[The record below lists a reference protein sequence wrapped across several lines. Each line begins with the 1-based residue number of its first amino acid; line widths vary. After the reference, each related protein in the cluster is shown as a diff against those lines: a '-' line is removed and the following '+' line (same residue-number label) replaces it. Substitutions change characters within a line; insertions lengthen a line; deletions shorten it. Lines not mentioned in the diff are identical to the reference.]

1 MGLSEKQLDII
12 RFRRSPLKILIAD
25 GCVRAGKTVWMA
37 FAAVT
42 DVMERYNRQRFG
54 ICGKTVSSAYKNIVV
69 PMMGMTWFSTNGFSL
84 KWKSSE
90 NTLVIKRGDK
100 ENYFELF
107 GGKDEAS
114 YSLIQGRTLCGILVD
129 EVTLLVESFF
139 NQAVARCSV
148 AGAKLWFNCNPSS
161 PDHWFKRKWI
171 DSLEAHSAKYLHF
184 ELTDNPGIGEEQRR
198 LYETSFT
205 GVFYQRYIQG
215 LWVMAEGAVYTSFDE
230 SRHMIDEN
238 GLFDENGNRI
248 RFAQI
253 CVGQDFGG
261 NKSKNTLCA
270 VGITQDYRHV
280 YVLKAVE
287 AEATGVSVDGIV
299 SLLDRF
305 CTDVEERFGRVDYV
319 FADSAE
325 QAIINTERNKTRWN
339 IRNSIKNEIID
350 RVRAED
356 LLMTSGRLH
365 ILRGQADSLV
375 SAIKSAVW
383 DEKAA
388 KDTRLDIPGTTNIC
402 PLDAFEYSWEAWI
415 KNLTAI
421 GGD

>member
-1 MGLSEKQLDII
+1 MGLSEKQKQIL
-12 RFRRSPLKILIAD
+12 RFRNSPKKMIFLHGSA
-25 GCVRAGKTVWMA
+25 RAGKTVWTGV
-37 FAAVT
+37 AAVT
-42 DVMERYNRQRFG
+42 DVMARYDHQRFG
-54 ICGKTVSSAYKNIVV
+54 ICGKTVSSAYKNIVI
-69 PMMGMTWFSTNGFSL
+69 PLMGMTWFTRNGYRL
-84 KWKSSE
+84 RWKSSE
-90 NTLVIKRGDK
+90 NTLIVTRGQV

-107 GGKDEAS
+107 GGKDES
-114 YSLIQGRTLCGILVD
+114 SFSLIQGRTLCGVLID
-129 EVTLLVESFF
+129 EVTLLVESFV
-139 NQAVARCSV
+139 NQAVVRCSV
-148 AGAKLWFNCNPSS
+148 PGAKLWFNCNPAG
-161 PDHWFKRKWI
+161 PDHWFKKKWI
-171 DSLEAHSAKYLHF
+171 DKADEHDAVCIHF
-184 ELTDNPGIGEEQRR
+184 TMDDNPGLGEEQKK
-198 LYETSFT
+198 LYESLT
-205 GVFYQRYIQG
+205 GVFYQRYVLG

-287 AEATGVSVDGIV
+287 AEATGVSVEGIV
-299 SLLDRF
+299 SMLDRF

-325 QAIINTERNKTRWN
+325 QAIINTERNETRWN

>member
-1 MGLSEKQLDII
+1 
-12 RFRRSPLKILIAD
+12 
-25 GCVRAGKTVWMA
+25 
-37 FAAVT
+37 
-42 DVMERYNRQRFG
+42 
-54 ICGKTVSSAYKNIVV
+54 
-69 PMMGMTWFSTNGFSL
+69 
-84 KWKSSE
+84 
-90 NTLVIKRGDK
+90 
-100 ENYFELF
+100 
-107 GGKDEAS
+107 
-114 YSLIQGRTLCGILVD
+114 
-129 EVTLLVESFF
+129 
-139 NQAVARCSV
+139 
-148 AGAKLWFNCNPSS
+148 
-161 PDHWFKRKWI
+161 
-171 DSLEAHSAKYLHF
+171 
-184 ELTDNPGIGEEQRR
+184 
-198 LYETSFT
+198 
-205 GVFYQRYIQG
+205 
-215 LWVMAEGAVYTSFDE
+215 MAEGAVYTSFDE
-230 SRHMIDEN
+230 SRHMIGEN

-287 AEATGVSVDGIV
+287 AEATGVSVEGIV

-305 CTDVEERFGRVDYV
+305 CTEVEERFGRVDYV

-415 KNLTAI
+415 KQLTAI